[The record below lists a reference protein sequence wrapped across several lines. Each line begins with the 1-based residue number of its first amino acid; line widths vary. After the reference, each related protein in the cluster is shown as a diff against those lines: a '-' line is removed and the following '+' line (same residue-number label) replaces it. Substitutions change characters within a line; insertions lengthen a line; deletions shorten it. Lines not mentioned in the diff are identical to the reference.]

1 MFKHLLVPLDGSTLA
16 EAALPAVAFLSRK
29 LSIPLTLVHV
39 IEQDA
44 PQEIHGER
52 HLTSEEEALAYLE
65 EVASRSLFDGLEVN
79 QHVHTAEVN
88 DVARSIVEHAG
99 EYDSDLIVMCT
110 HGRSGVRSWLFG
122 SIAQQ
127 IINFC
132 KTPVLLIQPTKRGK
146 APEFNCQR
154 LLVGLDGNPDHEQAL
169 PIAAELAHAC
179 LAEFYLAMVI
189 HTYQTLPIEQAVTA
203 RLLPGSTAALLELT
217 EESAAQYLQRQI
229 TPFREAGLSVIAQ
242 VRRGDP
248 AKMIVQIAK
257 KVNAGL
263 IVLGTHGKTAGES
276 FWSGSITPQI
286 MRYTRLP
293 LLLVP
298 VRKE

>member
-16 EAALPAVAFLSRK
+16 EATLPAVAYLSGK
-29 LSIPLTLVHV
+29 LGTPLTLVHV

-52 HLTSEEEALAYLE
+52 HLTNEEEAHTYLE
-65 EVASRSLFDGLEVN
+65 EVASRSIFIGFDVSR
-79 QHVHTAEVN
+79 HVHTVGVN

-99 EYDSDLIVMCT
+99 EYESDLIVMCT
-110 HGRSGVRSWLFG
+110 HGRGGIHSWLFG

-127 IINFC
+127 IMNCC
-132 KTPVLLIQPTKRGK
+132 KTPVLLIQPTLRGK
-146 APEFNCQR
+146 APEFSCQR
-154 LLVGLDGNPDHEQAL
+154 MLVGLDGNPGHEQAI
-169 PIAAELAHAC
+169 PVAAELAHAC
-179 LAEFYLAMVI
+179 AAELFLAMVI

-217 EESAAQYLQRQI
+217 EESAAQYLQDQI
-229 TPFREAGLSVIAQ
+229 APLREAGLSVIAQ

-248 AKMIVQIAK
+248 AKMLVRLAK
-257 KVNAGL
+257 KVNADL

-286 MRYTRLP
+286 MRHTRLP

-298 VRKE
+298 VQEG

>member
-29 LSIPLTLVHV
+29 LGIPLTLVHV

-52 HLTSEEEALAYLE
+52 HLTDEEEALAYLE
-65 EVASRSLFDGLEVN
+65 EVANRSLFNGLAVN
-79 QHVHTAEVN
+79 RHVHNAEVN
-88 DVARSIVEHAG
+88 NVARSIVEHAG

-110 HGRSGVRSWLFG
+110 HGRGGIRSWLFG

-127 IINFC
+127 IINC
-132 KTPVLLIQPTKRGK
+132 CNTPVLLIQPTIKGK
-146 APEFNCQR
+146 APDFNCQR
-154 LLVGLDGNPDHEQAL
+154 VLVGLDGNPDHEQAL
-169 PIAAELAHAC
+169 PVAAELARTC
-179 LAEFYLAMVI
+179 LAELYLAMVI

-203 RLLPGSTAALLELT
+203 RLLPGSTVALLELT
-217 EESAAQYLQRQI
+217 EESAAQYLQRQMI
-229 TPFREAGLSVIAQ
+229 PLRGAGLSVIAQ

-248 AKMIVQIAK
+248 AKMIVRIAK
-257 KVNAGL
+257 KTNVDL

-286 MRYTRLP
+286 MRYSRLP

-298 VRKE
+298 VREA